1 MFNILSI
8 AEEEL
13 VEFLLVLIIVL
24 LALYFATMFI
34 QAIGKVFLFRKAGK
48 SWIPA
53 FIPILDNYTLCS
65 ISGTNLSWLFL
76 LYGSLVVGFFE
87 DDLLWIF
94 GLSMFVFKI
103 ILSNGISK
111 SFGKGFGTAILL
123 FFFGPLAY
131 LFLGIFGKYVGP
143 IGCFDPVFGRF
154 SFGNTKKDPNAYTY
168 DIKSI
173 SDKITFSGEPVK
185 NNIKYS
191 FCPGCGFK
199 LSDGD
204 KYCPGCGREL

>member
-1 MFNILSI
+1 MMPRGDGMDNEKL
-8 AEEEL
+8 AR
-13 VEFLLVLIIVL
+13 FLLTFFLGWLGSLIINH
-24 LALYFATMFI
+24 T
-34 QAIGKVFLFRKAGK
+34 
-48 SWIPA
+48 
-53 FIPILDNYTLCS
+53 TLKPR
-65 ISGTNLSWLFL
+65 
-76 LYGSLVVGFFE
+76 GFT
-87 DDLLWIF
+87 
-94 GLSMFVFKI
+94 SR
-103 ILSNGISK
+103 
-111 SFGKGFGTAILL
+111 T
-123 FFFGPLAY
+123 LAY